1 MAGEIL
7 TLKKRDKLISPEEI
21 IGGREFDG
29 DHVNH
34 GIEIER
40 GVSHGWI
47 GEFNPRTALIP

>member
-47 GEFNPRTALIP
+47 GEF